1 MPCPHFSI
9 SICSRGS
16 GGSAVAGSAYASG
29 ERLYCEYDHH
39 TKFYPDK
46 EEQVVYKEVLLPTN
60 APEEFKDR
68 QTLWNSVEAAEP
80 NWNSQ
85 LARKIILALPK
96 ELSDEDNRKLLRE
109 YLEDQF
115 VSKGMIADYA
125 IHRTKENPD
134 NIHAHVMLT
143 MRKLDEQGKWM
154 PKSRKEYI
162 LDKDGNRVPGKN
174 GKPKTRKIFT
184 TDWDDKG
191 NAEKWRKEWETIQ
204 NRYLEK
210 AGVKERISM
219 DSFEKQGSDMVPQV
233 HKGAA
238 VCALEKKGV
247 KTHIGDLSRAI
258 EELNKL
264 IRSVKE
270 AIRKLD
276 EWIKEIKAGAEQIEI
291 EPREISLYQLC
302 RIRFDEREKERKNW
316 PHPYSVR
323 KASFTDARKAIEIYS
338 YIDVHNL
345 RTIED
350 LEKRLAELS
359 DSSGK
364 LYNEKRSLSRR
375 VSKHETTIQYLER
388 KKELDPV
395 YKKANRPGFGKKKY
409 REEHAAELEERNNVN
424 KYLKTNHIDEAD
436 VKSLKLE
443 YENLKFDL
451 EKTARTLEEV
461 KKEMRVMKGI
471 KYLIKDLLPE
481 LIPEKEM
488 PTEEVKEQK
497 RQSIYEKLEKKKE
510 EVKQRESEKHNF
522 EDIKLHRRK
531 IER

>member
-1 MPCPHFSI
+1 MPCPHFSL

-16 GGSAVAGSAYASG
+16 GGSAVASAAYSSG
-29 ERLYCEYDHH
+29 ERLFCEYDNH

-46 EEQVVYKEVLLPTN
+46 EEQVVYKEVLLPEN

-68 QTLWNSVEAAEP
+68 QALWNSVEAAEP

-109 YLEDQF
+109 YLEEQF

-143 MRKLDEQGKWM
+143 MRKVDEQGNWM

-302 RIRFDEREKERKNW
+302 RIRFDEREEERKSW
-316 PHPYSVR
+316 PHPYSIR
-323 KASFTDARKAIEIYS
+323 KATYTDARKAIEIYS
-338 YIDVHNL
+338 YINVHNL
-345 RTIED
+345 YTVKD
-350 LEKRLAELS
+350 LEKRLEEVS
-359 DSSGK
+359 NKSGK
-364 LYNEKRSLSRR
+364 LYNEKRSLSRH

-409 REEHAAELEERNNVN
+409 REEHAVELEEWNKCN

-436 VKSLKLE
+436 LKSLKLE
-443 YENLKFDL
+443 YEILKIDL
-451 EKTARTLEEV
+451 EKTIRALEEV
-461 KKEMRVMKGI
+461 KKEIRVMNGI
-471 KYLIKDLLPE
+471 KHLIKDLLPE
-481 LIPEKEM
+481 LTPEKEPM
-488 PTEEVKEQK
+488 AEEKKEIK
-497 RQSIYEKLEKKKE
+497 RESLMAKLEKKKE
-510 EVKQRESEKHNF
+510 EANERNLSGRGSKEKN
-522 EDIKLHRRK
+522 KTK
-531 IER
+531 ERISR

>member
-1 MPCPHFSI
+1 MPCPHFSL
-9 SICSRGS
+9 SICSRGI
-16 GGSAVAGSAYASG
+16 GGSAVASAAYASG
-29 ERLYCEYDHH
+29 ERLFCEYDNH

-46 EEQVVYKEVLLPTN
+46 EEQVVYKEVLLPEN

-68 QTLWNSVEAAEP
+68 QALWNSVEAAEP

-96 ELSDEDNRKLLRE
+96 ELSDEDNIKLIRE
-109 YLEDQF
+109 YLDDRF
-115 VSKGMIADYA
+115 VSKGMIADFA
-125 IHRTKENPD
+125 VHRTKENPD

-162 LDKDGNRVPGKN
+162 LGQEGNRVLNKN
-174 GKPKTRKIFT
+174 GKPKTRKVFT
-184 TDWDDKG
+184 TDWDDRG

-210 AGVKERISM
+210 AGVEERICM
-219 DSFEKQGSDMVPQV
+219 DSFEKQGSDLVPQV

-247 KTHIGDLSRAI
+247 KTHIGDLSRTI

-264 IRSVKE
+264 IRSVKN

-276 EWIKEIKAGAEQIEI
+276 EWIKEVKEGAGQIDI
-291 EPREISLYQLC
+291 EPKEISLYQLC

-338 YIDVHNL
+338 YIDVHHL
-345 RTIED
+345 RTVED
-350 LEKRLAELS
+350 LEKRLGEVS
-359 DSSGK
+359 DMSKK

-375 VSKHETTIQYLER
+375 ISKHETTIQYLER
-388 KKELDPV
+388 KKVLDPV

-409 REEHAAELEERNNVN
+409 REEHATELEEWNKIN
-424 KYLKTNHIDEAD
+424 KYLKTNHLDEAD
-436 VKSLKLE
+436 LKSQKLE
-443 YENLKFDL
+443 YEILKIDL
-451 EKTARTLEEV
+451 EKTAWVLEEV
-461 KKEMRVMKGI
+461 KKETWVMNGI